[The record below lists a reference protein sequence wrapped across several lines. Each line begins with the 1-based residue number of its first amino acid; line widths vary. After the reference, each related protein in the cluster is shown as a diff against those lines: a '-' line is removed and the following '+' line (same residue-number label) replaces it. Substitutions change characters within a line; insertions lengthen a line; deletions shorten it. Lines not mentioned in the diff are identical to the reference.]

1 MSKTILLTEAQY
13 TRLQNV
19 INENLPPIS
28 DEFKDFT
35 VKVYLEFDILAKYV
49 DGRYVYGVRGDDRM
63 IEVMFDMDV
72 SLRKWGIDEIGI
84 YNVRGPKELSVIVEL
99 EPETDDDDGEVEHDI
114 YIDWSKIELNTQSG
128 IPRSI
133 HSIIITLNE
142 MFGVEKIVADLVYD
156 N

>member
-1 MSKTILLTEAQY
+1 MGKTILLTETQY

-19 INENLPPIS
+19 INENLS
-28 DEFKDFT
+28 LSEEFKDFT
-35 VKVYLEFDILAKYV
+35 VKVYLEFDILEKYI

-99 EPETDDDDGEVEHDI
+99 EPETDDGDDGEVEHNI
-114 YIDWSKIELNTQSG
+114 YIDWSKIELNTEPG

>member
-19 INENLPPIS
+19 INENLSIS
-28 DEFKDFT
+28 EEFKDFA
-35 VKVYLEFDILAKYV
+35 VKVYLEFDILSKYV

-72 SLRKWGIDEIGI
+72 SLRKWGIDEISI

-99 EPETDDDDGEVEHDI
+99 EPETDDDDGEVEHEI
-114 YIDWSKIELNTQSG
+114 YIDWSKVELNTQSG
-128 IPRSI
+128 VPRSI
-133 HSIIITLNE
+133 HSVIITLNE
-142 MFGVEKIVADLVYD
+142 MFGVEKIVADVVYD
-156 N
+156 